1 MQFKELNSK
10 LNKEVAEFERAQRD
24 GTHHLMHKGDVYE
37 PSSELEAEAHAHVLG
52 GGGSGGVFSSFS
64 LNESREER
72 RRRMLDA
79 TMSRLRKEE
88 EELEQSCGTAGPS
101 QSVTEAN

>member
-1 MQFKELNSK
+1 MYIQFKELNSK
-10 LNKEVAEFERAQRD
+10 LNKEVAEFERAQRE
-24 GTHHLMHKGDVYE
+24 GTHYLMHKGDVYE
-37 PSSELEAEAHAHVLG
+37 PSSELEAEAHVHVLG
-52 GGGSGGVFSSFS
+52 GGGFSSLY

-79 TMSRLRKEE
+79 TISRLRKEE

-101 QSVTEAN
+101 QSPTEAS